1 MLSEVGQYIEA
12 GLPNMSGGF
21 KYLYTY
27 GDSWT
32 GPFYNTSGGEA
43 VVGVSQ
49 SSTSFA
55 NLYQFIM
62 GFDPSKVSSL
72 YGASDTVQTKS
83 LRGCF
88 LIRY

>member
-1 MLSEVGQYIEA
+1 MLFGDYPNIPGQ
-12 GLPNMSGGF
+12 F

-32 GPFYNTSGGEA
+32 GPFYNANGGEA
-43 VVGVSQ
+43 VVGVNQ

-55 NLYQFIM
+55 NLYQLTM
-62 GFDPSKVSSL
+62 GFDPSKVSTL
-72 YGASDTVQTKS
+72 YGTSDTVQTKS
-83 LRGCF
+83 LRGYF